1 MFLLNPLTFGRIVK
15 IAQLVLSGIVVTKEV
30 VDMFRDKNE
39 TNE

>member
-15 IAQLVLSGIVVTKEV
+15 IAQLVLSGVLVTKEV
-30 VDMFRDKNE
+30 VDFIRNKNE

>member
-1 MFLLNPLTFGRIVK
+1 MFLLNSRTFGRIVK
-15 IAQLVLSGIVVTKEV
+15 VAQLILSGVLVTKEV